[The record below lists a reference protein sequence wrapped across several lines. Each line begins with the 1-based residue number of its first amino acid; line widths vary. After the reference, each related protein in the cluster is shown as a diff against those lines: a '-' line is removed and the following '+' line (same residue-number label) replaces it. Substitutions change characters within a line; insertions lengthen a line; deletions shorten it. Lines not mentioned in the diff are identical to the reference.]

1 MKKFRFYSISNVC
14 VPPFQSEGEFV
25 HSGVTDFTSLF
36 FSRHTDLSLLCQVE
50 QCNIEREQ
58 NMDTVAG
65 FGPRLRHPVM
75 RRFVMRCGL
84 PYYLYVTNA
93 MEKSQSWSNVTDK
106 DVVFGLLLLLLF

>member
-1 MKKFRFYSISNVC
+1 
-14 VPPFQSEGEFV
+14 
-25 HSGVTDFTSLF
+25 
-36 FSRHTDLSLLCQVE
+36 
-50 QCNIEREQ
+50 
-58 NMDTVAG
+58 MDTVDG

-106 DVVFGLLLLLLF
+106 DVVFGLLLLLLFQSFKGLVEGLLKKEKRGGAFLMTSRDVNHTTLLLRVLLPCEFQVVP